1 MASKKN
7 WSKAEA
13 RMKSIQTLRD
23 ILLEFAIEGEGEENL
38 TREQMIDMRDNLMEV
53 ADVILDDLQFEV
65 VSVANGVVTCTITPD
80 PDTF

>member
-13 RMKSIQTLRD
+13 RLKSLQTLRD

-38 TREQMIDMRDNLMEV
+38 SREQMIEMRDNLVEV
-53 ADVILDDLQFEV
+53 ADVILEDLGFEV
-65 VSVANGVVTCTITPD
+65 ISVSNGVVTCTITPD